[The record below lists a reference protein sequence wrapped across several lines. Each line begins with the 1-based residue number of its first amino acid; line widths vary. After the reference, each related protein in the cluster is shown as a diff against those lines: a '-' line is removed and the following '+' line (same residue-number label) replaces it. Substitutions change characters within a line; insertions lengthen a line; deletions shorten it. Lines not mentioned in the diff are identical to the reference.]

1 KEGQVLATALQVE
14 QGDDLLLPL
23 NENVRIDETISD
35 TIVGA
40 RDLDTYIFTSGKRL
54 GFTVP
59 TEITLRY
66 AIDPRTLADERCGVT
81 RCTTCD
87 YLIHLVIHN
96 VDDPEGTLDVPVRIP
111 ATACNEL
118 EGFDTLI
125 TVTLDPGTYIFE
137 RKVESNT

>member
-1 KEGQVLATALQVE
+1 
-14 QGDDLLLPL
+14 
-23 NENVRIDETISD
+23 
-35 TIVGA
+35 
-40 RDLDTYIFTSGKRL
+40 
-54 GFTVP
+54 
-59 TEITLRY
+59 EITLRY

-111 ATACNEL
+111 ATACNEP

-137 RKVESNT
+137 RKVESNTVDPNSVSEASPFGESYAESYRS